1 MDYGEV
7 LRGLAVG
14 GWGVEVY
21 DRGGGSGGERWIG
34 VERIES
40 MIEGYEDTED
50 IEKET
55 CWSYTLVEL
64 RVGHRVLVLL

>member
-1 MDYGEV
+1 
-7 LRGLAVG
+7 
-14 GWGVEVY
+14 
-21 DRGGGSGGERWIG
+21 
-34 VERIES
+34 

-50 IEKET
+50 KEKET